1 MLLPSAF
8 HSVLHHFVFESD
20 LCRYH
25 PVGRFYLLISLF
37 LCWWIFRLCPA
48 FNYCEYLLK
57 RVTLGCVPSCGIS
70 KGKCMHESQFSFS
83 VLLNCLQHGF
93 TNLWPNVDFSVW
105 ELLAMYV
112 RHFKRKH
119 HSWTRNSN
127 SKNWSWVQWVQSF
140 FFTKVPVALIFIEWK
155 ILTTASRCLIIGD

>member
-1 MLLPSAF
+1 MYAF
-8 HSVLHHFVFESD
+8 TKCLLHHFVFESD

-57 RVTLGCVPSCGIS
+57 HVTLGCVPSCGIS

-83 VLLNCLQHGF
+83 VFLNCLQHDF
-93 TNLWPNVDFSVW
+93 TNFLSESCWQCMSDTSRENITLEPEIPILKIGHEYNEYKVFFLQRFLWHW
-105 ELLAMYV
+105 YL
-112 RHFKRKH
+112 
-119 HSWTRNSN
+119 
-127 SKNWSWVQWVQSF
+127 
-140 FFTKVPVALIFIEWK
+140 
-155 ILTTASRCLIIGD
+155 